1 MEKKNVFLI
10 GLNEFNRAK
19 LQTISDADDYA
30 FHGLL
35 EEPHHYRVE
44 EVLAE
49 AESELR
55 AFPGPV
61 DAVVGYMDFPV
72 STMLPI
78 LCARFGLRSPSL
90 ESVLRCEHKYWS
102 RIEQSRVIG
111 EHVPG
116 FALIDPFDENVLTE
130 VPLAFP
136 FWMKPVKAAAS
147 YLGFRITNRDDFVR
161 AIQATRDNI
170 AKLAEPFNFVLGHAD
185 LPPEIAP
192 VDGYHCI
199 AEEIISGSQCTLEG
213 CMFEG
218 EMLIHGVVDSVREAN
233 RSSFARYQY
242 PSRLP
247 GRVQREMADVAEK
260 FLHHVGFDNS
270 GFNIEFF
277 WDRQRDKVW
286 LLEVNTR
293 VAQHHS
299 DLFEKVDGT
308 TNHEVPIKVALGRRP
323 QIPHREGAFR
333 CAATFFVRIYSD
345 AYVEAVPSAAQ
356 IRMLA
361 ERYPGTV
368 VQLQVRPGDRL
379 STLHEQ
385 DSYSYALAII
395 YVGADTE
402 TEMLRRYR
410 ECVAAL
416 PFKLVEIEVGE
427 RAI

>member
-1 MEKKNVFLI
+1 MKKKNVFLI
-10 GLNEFNRAK
+10 GLNAFNRAK
-19 LQTISDADDYA
+19 LQTISDATDYA

-49 AESELR
+49 AESALR
-55 AFPGPV
+55 AFPGSI

-78 LCARFGLRSPSL
+78 LCSRFGLRSPSL

-102 RIEQSRVIG
+102 RLEQSRVIG
-111 EHVPG
+111 EHVPD
-116 FALIDPFDENVLTE
+116 FALIDPFDENALAE
-130 VPLAFP
+130 IPLAFP

-147 YLGFRITNRDDFVR
+147 YLGFRITNRDNYVR
-161 AIQATRDNI
+161 AIEATRENI

-185 LPPEIAP
+185 LPAEIAP
-192 VDGYHCI
+192 IDGYHCI
-199 AEEIISGSQCTLEG
+199 AEQIISGSQCTLEG

-218 EMLIHGVVDSVREAN
+218 EMLIHGVVDSVREPN
-233 RSSFARYQY
+233 HSSFARYQY

-247 GRVQREMADVAEK
+247 MRIQRDMARIAEK
-260 FLHHVGFDNS
+260 FLHQVGFDNS

-277 WDRQRDKVW
+277 WDKRRDKVW

-323 QIPHREGAFR
+323 HIPHREGAFR
-333 CAATFFVRIYSD
+333 CAATFFLRTYSD
-345 AYVEAVPSAAQ
+345 AYVETVPSAAQ
-356 IRMLA
+356 IHMLA

-395 YVGADTE
+395 YVGADSE
-402 TEMLRRYR
+402 SDMLRRYR

-416 PFKLVEIEVGE
+416 PFDLVETKAGDCRI
-427 RAI
+427 

>member
-1 MEKKNVFLI
+1 MNKKTVFLI

-19 LQTISDADDYA
+19 LETIKDAEDYT
-30 FHGLL
+30 FHGLM
-35 EEPHHYRVE
+35 EEPHHYRVK

-49 AESELR
+49 AERTLR
-55 AFPGPV
+55 AYSGHV

-78 LCARFGLRSPSL
+78 LCARFGLRSPTL
-90 ESVLRCEHKYWS
+90 EAVLKCEHKYWS
-102 RIEQSRVIG
+102 RHEQSQVIG
-111 EHVPG
+111 EHIPH
-116 FALIDPFDENVLTE
+116 FALVDPFDDNALANI
-130 VPLAFP
+130 PLDFP
-136 FWMKPVKAAAS
+136 FWMKPVKSAAS
-147 YLGFRITNRDDFVR
+147 YLGFRITNREDFAR
-161 AIQATRDNI
+161 AIRATRENI
-170 AKLAEPFNFVLGHAD
+170 AKLAEPFNFVLGHAK
-185 LPPEIAP
+185 LPPDIAP

-199 AEEIISGSQCTLEG
+199 AEEIVSGAQCTLEG

-218 EMLIHGVVDSVREAN
+218 EMLVHGVVDSVRTPN

-247 GRVQREMADVAEK
+247 KLVQREMAEVARR
-260 FLHHVGFDNS
+260 FLRHVEFDNS

-277 WDRQRDKVW
+277 WDRRRDRVW

-293 VAQHHS
+293 VAQHQS

-323 QIPHREGAFR
+323 QIPHRRGPFR
-333 CAATFFVRIYSD
+333 CAATFFLR
-345 AYVEAVPSAAQ
+345 AYKNARVEAVPSAAQ
-356 IRMLA
+356 IRGLA

-368 VQLQVRPGDRL
+368 VQLQVRPGDLL

-395 YVGADTE
+395 YIGADSE
-402 TEMLRRYR
+402 KELLRRYR

-416 PFKLVEIEVGE
+416 TFELDKT
-427 RAI
+427 RAADQVT